1 MDAQAPP
8 LSLRRRLGL
17 AAGSLAIAAAIWLP
31 SLHLLYRPAPAPA
44 QAERLLGRQLDLFR
58 DKAARA
64 SEDGRMR
71 RTNAEWDF
79 MGRTYL
85 AWSLADLALRDPA
98 RRAER
103 LEALDDIID
112 DTLQRERERGL
123 YYFLM
128 PYAASGTWVVSPPRS
143 QFTDGEIALML
154 ALRRLVAEKDAYRAP
169 LAERVAAMIA
179 RMEKSPVLSAESY
192 PDECWSFCNAVALA
206 AIKASDVLDG
216 TDHGAFLKAWVA
228 MAKEKLVDRRTGLL
242 VSSYT
247 FAGRTKDGP
256 EGSSIWMVAHALRA
270 VDPEFAADQYRRAKA
285 ALSRT
290 LLGFGYAREWPDG
303 HRGAVDV
310 DSGPIVPGLD
320 VSAGSSGLAF
330 VAAASFGDTAYL
342 EALRTTLDFAA
353 FPLER
358 DGKLSYAAS
367 NQVGDAVVLY
377 ALSLGPLWDALRD
390 GRRP

>member
-1 MDAQAPP
+1 MP
-8 LSLRRRLGL
+8 LPRRLLL
-17 AAGSLAIAAAIWLP
+17 AAASIAIATALWLP
-31 SLHLLYRPAPAPA
+31 CLRFFYRPAPASTKADALLA
-44 QAERLLGRQLDLFR
+44 QQVELFR
-58 DKAARA
+58 DQAARDREA
-64 SEDGRMR
+64 GRMR

-85 AWSLADLALRDPA
+85 AWALADLALRDPA
-98 RRAER
+98 QRAAR
-103 LEALDDIID
+103 LEAMDAIID
-112 DTLQRERERGL
+112 DTLRLEREHGL

-128 PYAASGTWVVSPPRS
+128 PYAQRGPFVMAPARS

-169 LAERVAAMIA
+169 LTERVTAMVA
-179 RMEKSPVLSAESY
+179 RMEQSPTLSAESY

-216 TDHGAFLKAWVA
+216 SDHSALTKAWIA
-228 MAKEKLVDRRTGLL
+228 NAKSKLTDPATGLL

-247 FAGRTKDGP
+247 LDGKTRDGP

-270 VDPEFAADQYRRAKA
+270 VDPAFAEDQYHRAKK
-285 ALSRT
+285 LLGRSI
-290 LLGFGYAREWPDG
+290 LGFGFAREWPAA
-303 HRGAVDV
+303 HKGATDV
-310 DSGPIVPGLD
+310 DSGPIVPLLE

-330 VAAASFGDTAYL
+330 VAAASFHDDAYL
-342 EALRTTLDFAA
+342 RELQTTLDFAA
-353 FPLER
+353 FPIEKGGRLA
-358 DGKLSYAAS
+358 YAAS

-377 ALSLGPLWDALRD
+377 ALSLGPIWDALRD